1 MQVIGYKCFN
11 EDLTNRYGI
20 NFEIGKIYSTKGEIK
35 FGNVGNGFHFCKNIE
50 DTFRYFDIFAQNV
63 TVCIV
68 RGFGNIVEYEDEY
81 NGYYNM
87 YVSENIEILREL
99 TREEIIQTML
109 NSNEIKVCRFIQTF
123 KLTNEEIEMFKKRF
137 SSYSIISKYI
147 EYYQLNNKE
156 IFKIKTIR

>member
-50 DTFRYFDIFAQNV
+50 DTFSYFDIFAQNV

-68 RGFGNIVEYEDEY
+68 REFGNIVEYEDEY

-99 TREEIIQTML
+99 TREEIIQTM
-109 NSNEIKVCRFIQTF
+109 
-123 KLTNEEIEMFKKRF
+123 
-137 SSYSIISKYI
+137 
-147 EYYQLNNKE
+147 
-156 IFKIKTIR
+156 